1 MSDVDPEVLR
11 AYSQARAKE
20 TAEALMQLETKPEHA
35 AQAKAILQDDGAK
48 QVAELKRKTSCVTL
62 HGLRI
67 DWSDGKQK
75 KTLLRRRIDPMLAL

>member
-48 QVAELKRKTSCVTL
+48 QVAELKQEDAAATSHRPDAGTASTEHDESAVE
-62 HGLRI
+62 
-67 DWSDGKQK
+67 DE
-75 KTLLRRRIDPMLAL
+75 